1 MVCYREAML
10 SMDGEAAGGL
20 LVRQVR
26 VALIIKLDCCQNKIH
41 LLSDLFAGMPG
52 AQYGIFAHYRLSQVA
67 AKESKKYV

>member
-26 VALIIKLDCCQNKIH
+26 VTLDIKLDFSQKH

-52 AQYGIFAHYRLSQVA
+52 AQYGIFAHYRFSQVA
-67 AKESKKYV
+67 AKESKKCV

>member
-26 VALIIKLDCCQNKIH
+26 VTLVIKLDFCSRK
-41 LLSDLFAGMPG
+41 LSLSDLFAGMPG

-67 AKESKKYV
+67 AKESKKCV